1 MAYPIITIDGTY
13 RRLIPSKWPTIDIY
27 SEFGS
32 QEMQDLAAKL
42 EEITS
47 PRLVEKARLTGGH
60 TLMDEAASIR
70 LQNWNHAPFTY
81 PLPEGSF
88 FLPPPI
94 PVMELASDHR
104 SSLARALLRREE
116 FLSRTS
122 EPPCGADM
130 RMISNE
136 IVGEFHDLQG
146 LPNDLSQAQRR
157 EIGLELYE
165 QNSVGVVFCMPEV
178 PGGVFL
184 NIFSN
189 TVLKSPGVQGSH
201 FRFGWDGFRVR
212 RVYDFTAQKDIERG
226 DLFLAKQVA
235 A

>member
-1 MAYPIITIDGTY
+1 MPYPTIKVDGTY

-32 QEMQDLAAKL
+32 QKMQALAAKL

-60 TLMDEAASIR
+60 TLTDETASVR

-81 PLPEGSF
+81 PLPEGSY

-94 PVMELASDHR
+94 PVMELAIDYR
-104 SSLARALLRREE
+104 SALARALLRRED

-122 EPPCGADM
+122 EPPCGVDM
-130 RMISNE
+130 RMLSNE
-136 IVGEFHDLQG
+136 IAGDLHDLTG
-146 LPNDLSQAQRR
+146 LPTDLTQAERR
-157 EIGLELYE
+157 KIGLELYN
-165 QNSVGVVFCMPEV
+165 QNSAGVVFHLPEV

-189 TVLKSPGVQGSH
+189 SVLKSQGVQGGH
-201 FRFGWDGFRVR
+201 YRFGWDGRQVR
-212 RVYDFTAQKDIERG
+212 RIYDFNAQADIERD
-226 DLFLAKQVA
+226 DLFVA
-235 A
+235 TQAAA